1 VASKQPILLT
11 DEIVPPPALIRAGLD
26 ALPTIIRAEGER
38 ADAQY
43 VRILYIAATNGEAV
57 VERVL
62 SEVLESGERFDAE
75 RIRRAATP
83 EQPRLPSVT
92 IGAPDLRA
100 YDTLLEGVGL

>member
-1 VASKQPILLT
+1 
-11 DEIVPPPALIRAGLD
+11 
-26 ALPTIIRAEGER
+26 
-38 ADAQY
+38 
-43 VRILYIAATNGEAV
+43 VRILYIAASNGEAV

-100 YDTLLEGVGL
+100 YDTLLGIMKAAQVDVAERTAQLLTRFNLEHRGYRASTPA